1 MNNCSFCNSKQIYH
15 LKNGHIKCAACK
27 RKYSLKK
34 QQRDKEIIHTF
45 CMDITALTASKTLHL
60 NYVTVQRRYQ
70 EFRSLITEFLDKD
83 HHLKERRSNEFDEYL
98 YMKNDNIYL
107 AQNFLTYH
115 YENSIYNLMLPSLY
129 KYRTFEKNE
138 EDLSKFLFL
147 NRISKLESKNSLINE
162 FWNFLEEFLKK
173 FKGVNSSHFIYY
185 LKEAEFK
192 FNYDK
197 KTQEEIL
204 LKLYLS

>member
-15 LKNGHIKCAACK
+15 LNNGHIKCAACK

-34 QQRDKEIIHTF
+34 LQRDKEIIHTF
-45 CMDITALTASKTLHL
+45 CMDTTALTASKNLHL
-60 NYVTVQRRYQ
+60 NYVTIQRRYQ
-70 EFRSLITEFLDKD
+70 EFRSLITEFLDAD
-83 HHLKERRSNEFDEYL
+83 HHLKEQSSNEFDEYI

-129 KYRTFEKNE
+129 KYRTFEKSE

-147 NRISKLESKNSLINE
+147 NRIAKLESKNSLINE
-162 FWNFLEEFLKK
+162 FWDFLEEFLKK
-173 FKGVNSSHFIYY
+173 FKGVDSSNFIYY

-192 FNYDK
+192 FNYDR

-204 LKLYLS
+204 LKLYH

>member
-1 MNNCSFCNSKQIYH
+1 MNTCSYCNSKQIYI
-15 LKNGHIKCAACK
+15 LKNGYIKCGACK
-27 RKYSLKK
+27 RKYSLLKL
-34 QQRDKEIIHTF
+34 QRDKEIIHAF
-45 CMDITALTASKTLHL
+45 CSDLNVLTASKELHL
-60 NYVTVQRRYQ
+60 NYVTVQRRYK
-70 EFRSLITEFLDKD
+70 EFRSLITEFLDED
-83 HHLKERRSNEFDEYL
+83 HHIKEQKSNEFDEYI
-98 YMKNDNIYL
+98 YMKNDNIYM

-129 KYRTFEKNE
+129 RYRTFSKSE

-147 NRISKLESKNSLINE
+147 NRISKLESKNSLIND
-162 FWNFLEEFLKK
+162 FWDFLENFLKQ
-173 FKGVNSSHFIYY
+173 FKGVNSANFVYY

-192 FNYDK
+192 FNYEK